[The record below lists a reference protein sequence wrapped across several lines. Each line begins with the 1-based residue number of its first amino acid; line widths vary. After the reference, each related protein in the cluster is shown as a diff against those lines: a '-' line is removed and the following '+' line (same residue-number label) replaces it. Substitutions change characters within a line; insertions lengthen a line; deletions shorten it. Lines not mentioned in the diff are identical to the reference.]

1 MVSSIE
7 MATDHE
13 KREGWL
19 AALDI
24 IESLS
29 PMIVVAGH
37 KDPATRDDDP
47 RTILDATRT
56 YIRDF

>member
-24 IESLS
+24 IEKVE
-29 PMIVVAGH
+29 P
-37 KDPATRDDDP
+37 DDRCR
-47 RTILDATRT
+47 RTQRPCDAR
-56 YIRDF
+56 R